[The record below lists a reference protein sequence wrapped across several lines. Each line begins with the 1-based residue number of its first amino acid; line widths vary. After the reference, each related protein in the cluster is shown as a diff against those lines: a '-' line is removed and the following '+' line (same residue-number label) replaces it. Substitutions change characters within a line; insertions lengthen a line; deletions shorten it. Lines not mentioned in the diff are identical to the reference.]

1 MFIPTPLS
9 LLMQFTLKSVY
20 MFITLKSIYMFI
32 STKVLIL
39 CMHACMCAYCDCMH
53 THMLMEVCVLWCVC
67 VCVYVQVCVR
77 ECIHYYFYQHGIN
90 KDFFN

>member
-67 VCVYVQVCVR
+67 VCVYVQACVR

-90 KDFFN
+90 KDFF